1 MDENMDDSMQL
12 EGEIDFSAPTPPHE
26 PASTD
31 MFGSPALEMEH
42 DTFPQ
47 SPAASEVSIDFSVAT
62 VESQKNKPLPSLEE
76 ENEHDHF
83 ELFGD
88 SLDLFSVDGK
98 NHTDNNDLSDM
109 SADEGKKSKERKH
122 KKDKKEKK
130 HRKRESSPKES
141 EEKIVKSTVNEEIE
155 VMFSSNTSVTVTN
168 RLKIPFLKPI
178 PRW

>member
-31 MFGSPALEMEH
+31 MFGSPAPEMEH

-98 NHTDNNDLSDM
+98 NHNNDVSDM

-122 KKDKKEKK
+122 KKEKKEKK

-155 VMFSSNTSVTVTN
+155 VTFSSNTSVTATN
-168 RLKIPFLKPI
+168 RLKNPI
-178 PRW
+178 IETNT